1 MKPLLAGLLLALAAC
16 GQGTVL
22 PATEAPVRPVVIA
35 HRGASGD
42 MPEHTLAAYERAIEQ
57 GADFIEPDLVMT
69 RDGVLIARHDLYLST
84 TTDVA
89 ERAEFADRRRAQM
102 HDGRERSD
110 WWAED
115 FTLAEIRTLRAR
127 QPFPGR
133 PKDQDGLHPV
143 PSFDDVLDLVVR
155 EAGAGRIVGIYP
167 ETKAPGHHAAIGLG
181 MAAPL
186 LEALDRAGLASRGI
200 PVFIQSFEPQILD
213 ELSDTSGWS
222 LVQLLS
228 GGPDDPP
235 LNRIDH
241 SGVGVNK
248 ALLFG
253 PDGTATDF
261 VARARARGLLVHVWT
276 LRDDAVP
283 PLFGSPEAELAAL
296 LAQGIDGV
304 FTDFPGNT
312 VSRLTDLQDP
322 PPAY

>member
-1 MKPLLAGLLLALAAC
+1 MRRLVPVLALLIAAC
-16 GQGTVL
+16 GQATVL
-22 PATEAPVRPVVIA
+22 PAPEDPVRPIVIA

-42 MPEHTLAAYERAIEQ
+42 LPEHTLAAYALAIEQ

-69 RDGVLIARHDLYLST
+69 KDGVLIARHDLYLST

-89 ERAEFADRRRAQM
+89 DRPEFAERRRVQM

-133 PKDQDGLHPV
+133 PKDQDGQHPV
-143 PSFDDVLDLVVR
+143 PSFDEVLDLVVR
-155 EAGAGRIVGIYP
+155 EAETGRIVGIYP

-186 LEALDRAGLASRGI
+186 LEALDRAGLASRGL

-235 LNRIDH
+235 LGRIDH

-248 ALLFG
+248 ALLFA

-261 VARARARGLLVHVWT
+261 VARAHDRGLLVHAWT

-283 PLFGSPEAELAAL
+283 PVFGSPEAELAAL

-312 VSRLTDLQDP
+312 VARLD
-322 PPAY
+322 AAEGG